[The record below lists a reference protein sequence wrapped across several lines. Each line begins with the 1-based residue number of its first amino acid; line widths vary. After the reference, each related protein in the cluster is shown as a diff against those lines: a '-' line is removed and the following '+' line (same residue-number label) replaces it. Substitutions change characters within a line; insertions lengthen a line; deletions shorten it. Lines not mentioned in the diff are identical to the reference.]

1 MKNTKELYK
10 ENLQLQEIVTL
21 ISDIW
26 SSCGY
31 DSVIS
36 FTPHFITD
44 KFVRRHCLLQA
55 SKFNERHTVDN
66 TALMFADCI
75 CQWEFN
81 IRLFVFYEMERQIL
95 LQTLTVLVRT
105 ILLVLHIIYMLFMM
119 VFWHRGMFK
128 IC

>member
-1 MKNTKELYK
+1 MKNAKELYR

-26 SSCGY
+26 SSCGH

-55 SKFNERHTVDN
+55 GKFNERHTVDN

-75 CQWEFN
+75 CQWE
-81 IRLFVFYEMERQIL
+81 IQYKIVC
-95 LQTLTVLVRT
+95 VL
-105 ILLVLHIIYMLFMM
+105 
-119 VFWHRGMFK
+119 
-128 IC
+128 